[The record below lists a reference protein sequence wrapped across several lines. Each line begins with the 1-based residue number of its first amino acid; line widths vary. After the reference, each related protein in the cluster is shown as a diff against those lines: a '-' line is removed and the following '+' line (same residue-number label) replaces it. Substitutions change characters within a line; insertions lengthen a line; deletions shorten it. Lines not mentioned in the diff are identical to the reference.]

1 MLMVGPFP
9 PPEGGWSTA
18 IREEREALELRGIEC
33 AVLNLG
39 PRRKERSGE
48 YVRVRNGFDL
58 FAKLAWFSSRGYVFR
73 LHMNGDSPKGMII
86 VLASEM
92 LNLLFF
98 KRPCLSFHAGVEQRH
113 FPDRGNPFLK
123 LVWSVIF
130 NVSKV
135 VVCDH
140 EAVKNLIVLYKADR
154 GGVYA
159 VSPFSPAR
167 ARFRPARLSSERE
180 AFVSSRK
187 PLLFS
192 YFAYRP
198 EYDLDTFFEVLAR
211 LKSAMPGFGCVVV
224 DDRSFPDSSVMS
236 RAREAIA
243 EKELEGSVLLVGHVD
258 RNEFLTLLGR
268 SDLFVRTPATDG
280 VCSSVLESLSLGVPV
295 VAAGNACRPETVIT
309 YAPGNAG
316 DLYSKLVNAVER
328 LEELRETVRAGRVAA
343 EDGAERLAGIIEER
357 YWPQ

>member
-1 MLMVGPFP
+1 MVGPYP

-18 IREEREALELRGIEC
+18 IREEREALERRGIEC
-33 AVLNLG
+33 KVLNLG
-39 PRRKERSGE
+39 PRRKEKNGE
-48 YVRVRNGFDL
+48 FIRVRNGFDL
-58 FAKLAWFSSRGYVFR
+58 GLKLLWFSLRGYVFR
-73 LHMNGDSPKGMII
+73 LHMNGDSPKGMMI
-86 VLASEM
+86 VLAAEK

-123 LVWSVIF
+123 LVWSAIF
-130 NVSKV
+130 NFSKV

-140 EAVKNLIVLYKADR
+140 EAVKELIVRYKADT

-167 ARFRPARLSSERE
+167 AKFRPARLSLEQE
-180 AFVSSRK
+180 AFLASRK

-198 EYDLDTFFEVLAR
+198 EYDLDTFFDALAR
-211 LKSAMPGFGCVVV
+211 LKSVVPGFGCVAV
-224 DDRSFPDSSVMS
+224 DDRSFPDSSVIS
-236 RAREAIA
+236 RAHETIA
-243 EKELEGSVLLVGHVD
+243 EKGLEGSVLLVGHVD
-258 RNEFLTLLGR
+258 RDEFLTLLGR

-295 VAAGNACRPETVIT
+295 VAAGNACRPETVVT
-309 YAPGNAG
+309 YASGNAG
-316 DLYSKLVNAVER
+316 DLFSKLVSAVGR
-328 LEELRETVRAGRVAA
+328 LEELRGTMRAGRVAA
-343 EDGAERLAGIIEER
+343 EDGAEKLAAIIEER